1 MPEPGGRILPV
12 NEERPRMPSH
22 EAKTLLKVL
31 EQNQTIATALP
42 ETLLELAADG
52 AVPREDVLDAIAATF
67 RQLVEQGGD
76 PQRITEPFPELL
88 QLFPELSGYTIEP
101 LTRMAHHEDSAFR
114 RRAIRC
120 LGFVGAVEPIDRRLA
135 TDQVAAA
142 ITDENEGVQTTALWS
157 LAKIGLAAPDAV
169 SPHQD
174 QLVETLTSRPESFRI
189 GQTVMSARMRRYAT
203 EALAAIALG
212 EIDIEDHRPPADLVE
227 NPASV
232 AAWAIQRA
240 VKDYNLVVNRDRQI
254 GQTTS
259 IDEDHNIATLVA
271 PVLARDIREEAG
283 TTKAAGAA
291 LALGLLVPWQPDMQE
306 YIGVVNDA
314 ADRSR
319 QVNKRVADAIT
330 TVLDQGPFTPT
341 RVSAGDLSVDTKI
354 GLIVEPL
361 DSDSAT
367 SYCGIGV
374 PYEVADQ
381 LFVEDTVGE
390 GTVEITGESSAVGAV
405 RIKHQDERTVR
416 ISEYLKQ
423 TLGVKFGETVTISP
437 IQTVPARKVT
447 LAVPE
452 NVPLDPATLKT
463 PIVRWALSKERFTA
477 GGILPLSAIADE
489 EEFINEV
496 SKTDRYWTGRPI
508 VRRNSSYLPIQVLS
522 SAPETANKI
531 TQNTELVV
539 TRSEDRELQNR
550 GNNAE
555 WAEVEQ
561 LRPAAETLS
570 EVGFEI
576 DMPVLPEDA
585 DIKEILDNQFD

>member
-1 MPEPGGRILPV
+1 
-12 NEERPRMPSH
+12 MPSH
-22 EAKTLLKVL
+22 ETNTLLKVL
-31 EQNQTIATALP
+31 EQNQTIATELP

-52 AVPREDVLDAIAATF
+52 AVPREDVLDAIATTF

-88 QLFPELSGYTIEP
+88 QMFPELSGYTIEP
-101 LTRMAHHEDSAFR
+101 LTRMAHHEDPDFR
-114 RRAIRC
+114 RGAIRC
-120 LGFVGAVEPIDRRLA
+120 LGFIGALEPIDRRLA
-135 TDQVAAA
+135 TDQGAAA
-142 ITDENEGVQTTALWS
+142 MPDEKNWVKTTALWS
-157 LAKIGLAAPDAV
+157 LAKIGLAAPGAV

-174 QLVETLTSRPESFRI
+174 QLVEALASRPESFRI
-189 GQTVMSARMRRYAT
+189 GQTVISARMRRYAT

-227 NPASV
+227 NRASV

-240 VKDYNLVVNRDRQI
+240 VRDYNLAVNRDRQI
-254 GQTTS
+254 EQTTS

-271 PVLARDIREEAG
+271 PVLARDTREEAG

-306 YIGVVNDA
+306 YMSVVNDA
-314 ADRSR
+314 IDRSC

-341 RVSAGDLSVDTKI
+341 HVSAGDLSVDTKI

-367 SYCGIGV
+367 SYCSIGV

-477 GGILPLSAIADE
+477 GGILPLSVIADE

-496 SKTDRYWTGRPI
+496 SKTGSYWTGRPI

-522 SAPETANKI
+522 STPETANKI

-539 TRSEDRELQNR
+539 TRSEDREPQNR
-550 GNNAE
+550 GNNTE

-561 LRPAAETLS
+561 LRPTAETLS
-570 EVGFEI
+570 EVGFKI